1 MNLVL
6 DFGNTKIKAAVF
18 SESNEIIEIFTWDNY
33 SNNNI
38 SEIKSKYLIDNVLL
52 CSVVEISEEIETYL
66 KANFSYYLRLCAET
80 PLPIKN
86 NYSTPKTLGLD
97 RLAAAVGAN
106 MLKPNAPL
114 FIIDMGTAITYDFV
128 NEQNEFVGGNIA
140 PGVNMRLR
148 AMNSF
153 TNKLPL
159 LEARE
164 EEKLLGDDTASAMM
178 AGVLRG
184 IEFEIEGYISELLKK
199 NPNLSVFLT
208 GGDVFFFEKRLKS
221 TIFVVSNLL
230 LMGLNEILRYNRCI
244 SED

>member
-18 SESNEIIEIFTWDNY
+18 SEKKEILEIFTWNNY
-33 SNNNI
+33 SAEI
-38 SEIKSKYLIDNVLL
+38 IDEIKFKYLIDSVIL
-52 CSVVEISEEIETYL
+52 CSVVAISEEIEIHL
-66 KANFSYYLRLCAET
+66 KSNFAYYLRLNSDT

-97 RLAAAVGAN
+97 RIAAAVGAN
-106 MLKPNAPL
+106 MLKPNTPL
-114 FIIDMGTAITYDFV
+114 FIVDMGTAITYDFV
-128 NEQNEFVGGNIA
+128 NEHNEFVGGNIA

-148 AMNSF
+148 AMNTF

-159 LEARE
+159 LEAKE

-184 IEFEIEGYISELLKK
+184 VEFEIEGYISKILKK

-221 TIFVVSNLL
+221 SIFVVSNLL
-230 LMGLNEILRYNRCI
+230 LMGLNEILRYNKCL
-244 SED
+244 